1 MSFAERA
8 IDLETEERVLLEG
21 FSGFAE
27 KELRRLADLH
37 AEGPVLPVELV
48 RSLFQRLEEFGLI
61 SGLVPESEGGA
72 GLRFSTYGL
81 LFEELARSWPD
92 LGLAVLIQSVGV
104 SLLSAFASAEQK
116 AQFLAPLL
124 RGERIVCACI
134 SEPAAGSNVAEIQT
148 RAVRDAD
155 SYLIS
160 GEKIW
165 ISNGGWAD
173 LAIVV
178 CRTESGL
185 SMLLADR
192 AAGWTS
198 RDTDKMGLHAAS
210 TAELRFDGVRVPVGN
225 LVGDEGQ
232 GLRQTLR
239 VFERARVLVGLS
251 GVGIAR
257 AALEDALAYALVR
270 RQHGKPIAGHQLIQA
285 YLAEMATEIDAAYL
299 LCDRA
304 LRLLERGVRC
314 DSEASMAKWYATE
327 MAVRVSSRAL
337 QIHGGVGITKEFRAE
352 RHFRNARILPIPD
365 GTTEIQKLVIGRN
378 LTRLS
383 AFS

>member
-1 MSFAERA
+1 MSFTARA
-8 IDLETEERVLLEG
+8 IDLNDEERVLLDG
-21 FSGFAE
+21 FASFAE
-27 KELRRLADLH
+27 KELRPLH
-37 AEGPVLPVELV
+37 ERYAEGPVLPAELV
-48 RSLFQRLEEFGLI
+48 RSLFQRLEEFGLL
-61 SGLVPESEGGA
+61 SGLVPESDGGA

-81 LFEELARSWPD
+81 LFEELVRSWPD
-92 LGLAVLIQSVGV
+92 LALGVLIQSVGV

-116 AQFLAPLL
+116 ARVLPPLL

-134 SEPAAGSNVAEIQT
+134 SEPAAGSNVAEIET
-148 RAVRDAD
+148 RATRDGD
-155 SYLIS
+155 SYLIR
-160 GEKIW
+160 GEKLW
-165 ISNGGWAD
+165 ISNGSCAD

-192 AAGWTS
+192 ADGWTS
-198 RDTDKMGLHAAS
+198 RDIDKMGLHAAS
-210 TAELRFDGVRVPVGN
+210 TAELRFDDVRVPVTN
-225 LVGDEGQ
+225 LVGEEGK

-251 GVGIAR
+251 GVGTAR
-257 AALEDALAYALVR
+257 AAFEDALAYAGAR

-304 LRLLERGVRC
+304 LRLLERGMRC
-314 DSEASMAKWYATE
+314 DTEASMAKWYATE
-327 MAVRVSSRAL
+327 MAVRVTSTAL

-378 LTRLS
+378 LTGLS